1 MQEKR
6 YLCHSLLILQYLSGV
21 MQLDLP
27 THVVFGIAVGLV
39 FFGRPE
45 IALII
50 GLGAL
55 LPDLDREYWFI
66 PAKTYRDEQ
75 YHRALFH
82 NVFVM
87 ALSYLVSPFL
97 ALGIFLHVFQ
107 DSFTTSKDRGCEW
120 FFPLTRLVKR
130 GRYDASGNEQPL
142 EPKESVYFYQEDPEG
157 IIDRADPD
165 LSETGP
171 CPWRR
176 TYGPALNSHLLDR
189 CFLSGSI
196 ILILVWLLA
205 PDGSH
210 LFTLFSNSPVAFH
223 IVGFVPIGII
233 YLAGELDRRDRDK
246 PQRMPEITFLKKPL
260 LAAGIFL
267 FGYWL
272 FLIGGEIMANLDTIF
287 SNWMSILLGGAM
299 VTLVCLVVIKWQTRK
314 GKDPA
319 FF

>member
-1 MQEKR
+1 M
-6 YLCHSLLILQYLSGV
+6 
-21 MQLDLP
+21 
-27 THVVFGIAVGLV
+27 GLV

-45 IALII
+45 FAILI

-87 ALSYLVSPFL
+87 ALSYMVSPFI

-130 GRYDASGNEQPL
+130 GRYDASGKEQPL
-142 EPKESVYFYQEDPEG
+142 KPNESVYFYQEDPEG

-176 TYGPALNSHLLDR
+176 TYGPALNSCLLDR
-189 CFLSGSI
+189 CFLYGSVV
-196 ILILVWLLA
+196 LILFWLPIQYGTHLFDHLLA
-205 PDGSH
+205 
-210 LFTLFSNSPVAFH
+210 FVSNFLKSPYYPYFGYVAL
-223 IVGFVPIGII
+223 IML
-233 YLAGELDRRDRDK
+233 YAAGELDRVDRDK
-246 PQRMPEITFLKKPL
+246 HSIISRLSFLKKPL
-260 LAAGIFL
+260 FVAGVITIVAWL
-267 FGYWL
+267 VRYWNEL
-272 FLIGGEIMANLDTIF
+272 WKDRNMMF
-287 SNWMSILLGGAM
+287 SNWTSILLGGVI
-299 VTLVCLVVIKWQTRK
+299 VTFACLAVIRWQTRK
-314 GKDPA
+314 GKTTCV
-319 FF
+319 